1 MPAPAR
7 TNKPKKQYPNIE
19 VLSVDDTTFTVKLL
33 GDPEPFVL
41 TTEVNGF
48 LHMEAFTNTSNGSL
62 SELLFSM
69 IEVLVDDDADE
80 DAIETARF
88 EVKHRVTTLLKT
100 AKPFTINDYVKLV
113 ANLCEIAGNAHSK

>member
-69 IEVLVDDDADE
+69 IEVIVDDDADE

>member
-69 IEVLVDDDADE
+69 IEIIVDDDADE

-88 EVKHRVTTLLKT
+88 ETKQRITTLLKT

>member
-33 GDPEPFVL
+33 DDPEPFVL

-69 IEVLVDDDADE
+69 IEVIVDDDADE

-88 EVKHRVTTLLKT
+88 EAKHRVTTLLKT